1 MAIYKRPDASCWW
14 YAIYRKGKPLLRGSA
29 GTEDRA
35 EALAVERILKDAH
48 SDTNA
53 SEKKSVRFWNLFLAD
68 GLKRVCRLPASG
80 RFTRIGLKALN
91 VSSLTLR
98 SGSEGACVPVL
109 SIGLQKTILR

>member
-1 MAIYKRPDASCWW
+1 MPAK
-14 YAIYRKGKPLLRGSA
+14 
-29 GTEDRA
+29 
-35 EALAVERILKDAH
+35 
-48 SDTNA
+48 
-53 SEKKSVRFWNLFLAD
+53 KKSVRFWNLFLAD

-109 SIGLQKTILR
+109 SIGLQKTIPR